1 MLLYYAL
8 SDVPVLVQNAFKF
21 QNKTLSRSVLKNNWL
36 VKIQG
41 TGSIIKAYEMDVC
54 FTSGVKH
61 DIFSEYNTCTVPV
74 VNVIMTVTVYI

>member
-54 FTSGVKH
+54 FTSGVKQM
-61 DIFSEYNTCTVPV
+61 IFLVNTIHVTV

>member
-8 SDVPVLVQNAFKF
+8 SDVSVLVQNAFKF
-21 QNKTLSRSVLKNNWL
+21 KNKTLSRSVLKNNWL

-54 FTSGVKH
+54 FTSGVKQM
-61 DIFSEYNTCTVPV
+61 IFLVNTIHVTV
-74 VNVIMTVTVYI
+74 VNVIMTVTV

>member
-54 FTSGVKH
+54 FTSGVKQM
-61 DIFSEYNTCTVPV
+61 IFLVNTIHVTV
-74 VNVIMTVTVYI
+74 VNVIMTVTV

>member
-21 QNKTLSRSVLKNNWL
+21 KNKTLSRSVLKNNWL

-54 FTSGVKH
+54 FTSGVKQM
-61 DIFSEYNTCTVPV
+61 IFLVNTIHVTV
-74 VNVIMTVTVYI
+74 VNVIMTVTV

>member
-8 SDVPVLVQNAFKF
+8 SDVSVLVQTAFKF
-21 QNKTLSRSVLKNNWL
+21 KNKTLSRSVLKNNWL

-54 FTSGVKH
+54 FTSGVKQM
-61 DIFSEYNTCTVPV
+61 IFLVNTIHVTV
-74 VNVIMTVTVYI
+74 VNVIMTVTV